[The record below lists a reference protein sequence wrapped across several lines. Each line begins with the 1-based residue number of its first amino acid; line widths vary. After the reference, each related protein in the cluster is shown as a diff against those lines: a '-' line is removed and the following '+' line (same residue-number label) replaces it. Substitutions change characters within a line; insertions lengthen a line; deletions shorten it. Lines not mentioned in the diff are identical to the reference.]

1 MSTDFGFLDSIRDEF
16 FGGGHGAVHVNVGML
31 LVENGD
37 LRFVIVVE
45 GESFFF
51 SGVFGFTIIAKGIF
65 RVGEF
70 GRLLVIGGGEFGI
83 EKERVVVMPGGRG
96 WEISES
102 KLIVG

>member
-1 MSTDFGFLDSIRDEF
+1 MSTDFGFLDSVRDEF
-16 FGGGHGAVHVNVGML
+16 FGGGDGAVHVNVGML

-37 LRFVIVVE
+37 LRLIIVIK

-51 SGVFGFTIIAKGIF
+51 SGVFGFTIISKGIF
-65 RVGEF
+65 GVGEF
-70 GRLLVIGGGEFGI
+70 SRLLVIGGGELGI
-83 EKERVVVMPGGRG
+83 EKERVMVLLGGRG